1 MADLTGGG
9 ESSLESIQSGATL
22 KSKSDTATSGQQS
35 AQRRNVRKS
44 NPGEED
50 DAGNALTRSFNKL
63 NEKLQNAYTL
73 IGKDVSYLFTLSSSM
88 LAIHLNVGSIDKRFD
103 AIPEPV

>member
-9 ESSLESIQSGATL
+9 ESSLDSIQSGATL
-22 KSKSDTATSGQQS
+22 KNKSDTATSGRQS
-35 AQRRNVRKS
+35 VQRRNVKKS

-50 DAGNALTRSFNKL
+50 DAGNALTKSFNKL
-63 NEKLQNAYTL
+63 NEKLKDVYTL
-73 IGKDVSYLFTLSSSM
+73 VGQNLSYLFTTSTSM
-88 LAIHLNVGSIDKRFD
+88 LALHLNVGSLDKRFD